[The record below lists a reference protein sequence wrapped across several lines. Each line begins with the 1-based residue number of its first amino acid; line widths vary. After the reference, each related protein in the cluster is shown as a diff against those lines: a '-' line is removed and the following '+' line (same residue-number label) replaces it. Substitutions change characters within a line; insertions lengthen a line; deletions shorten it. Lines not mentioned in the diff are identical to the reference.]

1 MTLKDVLKMFN
12 IDESKIIHNKKDEDN
27 SLILSGMY
35 ENNTIDIVDKD
46 DYFIFAGIN
55 QLLKINKKTGKK
67 ESYQITIH

>member
-67 ESYQITIH
+67 ENYRITVH

>member
-67 ESYQITIH
+67 ESYRITVH

>member
-67 ESYQITIH
+67 ESYQITVH